1 MYRYKIFITTPA
13 NGVNDGRLDQSEG
26 EDVAGGVTFHA
37 SSTNHRPAFRVKC
50 DAALLSRTA
59 EQILLLLFG
68 IFLSD
73 GSGGTISADHIHR
86 RTRLKSQQDV
96 KIMAH

>member
-1 MYRYKIFITTPA
+1 M
-13 NGVNDGRLDQSEG
+13 NDEQLDQSEG

-50 DAALLSRTA
+50 DAALPLKRSA
-59 EQILLLLFG
+59 SGAPEQILLLLFG

-73 GSGGTISADHIHR
+73 CGTISAMQIHR
-86 RTRLKSQQDV
+86 RTRFKSKEDV
-96 KIMAH
+96 LAHTELIV

>member
-1 MYRYKIFITTPA
+1 MYRYKIFITNSA

-59 EQILLLLFG
+59 EQILLLLLG

-73 GSGGTISADHIHR
+73 GAGGTISADHIHR
-86 RTRLKSQQDV
+86 RTRLKNPKSCENLYP
-96 KIMAH
+96 

>member
-1 MYRYKIFITTPA
+1 M
-13 NGVNDGRLDQSEG
+13 NDEQLDQSES

-50 DAALLSRTA
+50 DAALPLKRSGA

-73 GSGGTISADHIHR
+73 CGTISAMQIHR
-86 RTRLKSQQDV
+86 RTRFKSKEDV
-96 KIMAH
+96 LAHTELIV

>member
-1 MYRYKIFITTPA
+1 MNER
-13 NGVNDGRLDQSEG
+13 RLDQSKG

-50 DAALLSRTA
+50 DAALPLKRSGA

-73 GSGGTISADHIHR
+73 CGTISAMQIHR
-86 RTRLKSQQDV
+86 RTRFKSKEDV
-96 KIMAH
+96 LAHTELIV